1 MKKVIAWLLV
11 LALTAAISIGA
22 TLAYLTDTDEDV
34 NVMTLGNV
42 KIDQLEYERVDDE
55 TANDKAEVQEFHDNK
70 PLYPAVT
77 DKDFDYT
84 PGNTVVDWTQ
94 IGKDGYTSE
103 IWNPEKINNE
113 LDKMVFVKNKGTYD
127 AYVRTV
133 FAFEAGNYET
143 LDQFQKMMHL
153 NLNDTDFTWEWI
165 KDPVEIPNEEGTTTK
180 YFVAVAT
187 YNKVLEPGA
196 LTEISLSQI
205 ALDKTATNEDVAGFG
220 DTYHVLVKS
229 QAIQT
234 QGFDNATTALNEGF
248 GEITATAVPFET
260 DQPIKGIDVRS
271 ALRFYQGDE
280 TQPIHTQVTD
290 VVFGLNKDYPEIV
303 NNYDGTLFT
312 DEQDVET
319 YSYYVQD
326 SGKYTVYFL
335 ANSKVN
341 LPKDSSR
348 LFSEMSKLTTVD
360 TSNLSTARAELM
372 NHLFFKCSA
381 LTDVDV
387 SGFDTSKV
395 TTMKSLFNAC
405 SKLTG
410 VDVSKWD
417 VSNVKD
423 MSYMFRACNAMT
435 EIDLSNWDVSGVQN
449 MEYMFYLSEKLQKVD
464 TTGWNTKSVTSTK
477 GMFMNCYKL
486 ADIIGSGS
494 WDLSSNANMYYM
506 IQNNYELE
514 YIDVSNWNC
523 SNVTDMEG
531 VFFNCKKL
539 KTVEGLEN
547 WDTSSATTMYCLFS
561 KCAALAD
568 ADVSN
573 FKTGNVEDMTN
584 LFYGCHSLP
593 EANVAN
599 WDTGKVKN
607 FSSMFSCAS
616 DNSGSM
622 LFTELAVENW
632 NVSSAVKMDRMFYG
646 CGRLT
651 QMDLSKWDV
660 SNVTTMYHMF
670 CDCFNMVSY
679 NFSGWNTA
687 SLVIMDGMF
696 NDNDSLKV
704 VDVSDFD
711 TSKVQDFD
719 QIFESCTELENI
731 IGLELWDTSS
741 GKEFAQVFVDTKLK
755 ELNLTGFNLSNAKY
769 TNDMFKNNSEL
780 TTIYVSDNWNLDPA
794 KLDSSPNMFSGNPKL
809 TGANGTTI
817 AGNPVDATY
826 ARVDTA
832 ETPGYLTHINDKP
845 VTNP

>member
-1 MKKVIAWLLV
+1 MKKVLAWLLV

-70 PLYPAVT
+70 PLYPAIT
-77 DKDFDYT
+77 ENGFDYT
-84 PGNTVVDWTQ
+84 PGGSYVDWEQ

-103 IWNPEKINNE
+103 IWNPDSINNE

-127 AYVRTV
+127 AFVRTV
-133 FAFEAGNYET
+133 FAFEAGNYTT
-143 LDQFQKMMHL
+143 LAQFKSMVHM
-153 NLNDTDFTWEWI
+153 NLNESHYAWEWVET
-165 KDPVEIPNEEGTTTK
+165 PVEIPNAEGGTTK
-180 YFVAVAT
+180 YFVATAT
-187 YNKVLEPGA
+187 YNKILAPGA

-205 ALDKTATNEDVAGFG
+205 ALDKTATNADVEAFG
-220 DTYHVLVKS
+220 ETYQILAKS
-229 QAIQT
+229 QGIQADGFNNAIMALND
-234 QGFDNATTALNEGF
+234 GFDVIDARNIPWEIDAPVVGADVRTALKYLNADPTGTD
-248 GEITATAVPFET
+248 ITA
-260 DQPIKGIDVRS
+260 K
-271 ALRFYQGDE
+271 
-280 TQPIHTQVTD
+280 VTK
-290 VVFGLNKDYPEIV
+290 VVFGLNSDHPEIV
-303 NNYDGTLFT
+303 NGYEGILTSVDQDVPVHTYYVPNGSNYD
-312 DEQDVET
+312 
-319 YSYYVQD
+319 
-326 SGKYTVYFL
+326 VYML
-335 ANSKVN
+335 SNSDIY

-449 MEYMFYLSEKLQKVD
+449 MEYMFSFSEKLQKVD

-486 ADIIGSGS
+486 EEIIGAGE
-494 WDLSSNANMYYM
+494 WDLSNNTNMYYM
-506 IQNNYELE
+506 FQNNNSLE

-523 SNVTDMEG
+523 SNVTDMQG
-531 VFFNCKKL
+531 VFYNCKKL

-573 FKTGNVEDMTN
+573 FKTGNVEDMSN

-741 GKEFAQVFVDTKLK
+741 GKEFAQVFVGTKLK

-769 TNDMFKNNSEL
+769 TDDMFKNNSEL

-832 ETPGYLTHINDKP
+832 ETPGYLTYKS
-845 VTNP
+845 VNP